1 MPVLSPLPCFP
12 PNVVAT
18 SRSFSHAVSV
28 RALDAVW
35 FAAQRPLACTTS
47 TMANSSRLSLAIV
60 PRPCLGFVTVCKG
73 PVRITSRARLRRS
86 GQNRRRQRW
95 LLALQL
101 LPREPD
107 SAHLVASGGG
117 QERFGG
123 SSHDAEKSYGEGED
137 SVA

>member
-1 MPVLSPLPCFP
+1 MLSLCGRQTPSDSQPDALSP
-12 PNVVAT
+12 
-18 SRSFSHAVSV
+18 
-28 RALDAVW
+28 ALLLRW
-35 FAAQRPLACTTS
+35 RNP
-47 TMANSSRLSLAIV
+47 SRLSLAIV

-123 SSHDAEKSYGEGED
+123 SSYDAEKSY
-137 SVA
+137 